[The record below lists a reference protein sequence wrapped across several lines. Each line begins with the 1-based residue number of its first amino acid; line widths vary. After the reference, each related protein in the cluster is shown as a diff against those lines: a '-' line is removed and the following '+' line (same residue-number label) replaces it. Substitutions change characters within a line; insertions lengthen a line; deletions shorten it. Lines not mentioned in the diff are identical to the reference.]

1 MRNSMLDDKHGQRLE
16 SLTPRQIVEEL
27 DRYVI
32 GQRDAKRMVA
42 IALRTRWRRQRLP
55 DHLRDEV
62 IPKNIIMIGPTGVG
76 KTEISRRLAK
86 LAQAPFIKVEAS
98 KFTEVGYVGR
108 DCESMVRDLVEQAVT
123 IVKTEYAQ
131 GIQKKAEAQAEERL
145 LDLLLPPSAS
155 KITGV
160 LDETVTEA
168 SAGSEGYDNTRSKL
182 RLQLLEGKLNTRSVE
197 IEVKDKSTMPIGVI
211 SNIGGMEQIQDQ
223 LQEMLGGMFPA
234 KKKRR
239 LVKVPE
245 ALELL
250 TQEEAQKLIDM
261 EAVVKEAVAKTEQN
275 GIIFLDEIDK
285 IAGRERSL
293 GPDVSREGVQRDLLP
308 IVEGSTVTTK
318 YGPVKTDHILF
329 IAAGAFHVAKPSD
342 LIPELQGR
350 FPIRVELS
358 PLTKEDFIRIL
369 TEPQNALIKQYTA
382 LLETEGI
389 ALDFTDDAL
398 EEIAA
403 TAVLVNERSEN
414 IGARRLFTIMERLL
428 EEISFDAPTLA
439 EKKIRIDAQAV
450 KDRLKDIV
458 KDEDL
463 SRFIL

>member
-1 MRNSMLDDKHGQRLE
+1 MLDDKHGQRLD

-86 LAQAPFIKVEAS
+86 LTQAPFIKVEAS

-123 IVKTEYAQ
+123 IVKTEHSQ

-155 KITGV
+155 KVTSNF
-160 LDETVTEA
+160 DETAPEA
-168 SAGSEGYDNTRSKL
+168 SAGNEGYDNTRSKL

-223 LQEMLGGMFPA
+223 LQEMLGGMFPP

-250 TQEEAQKLIDM
+250 TQEEEQKLIDM

-369 TEPQNALIKQYTA
+369 
-382 LLETEGI
+382 
-389 ALDFTDDAL
+389 
-398 EEIAA
+398 
-403 TAVLVNERSEN
+403 
-414 IGARRLFTIMERLL
+414 
-428 EEISFDAPTLA
+428 
-439 EKKIRIDAQAV
+439 
-450 KDRLKDIV
+450 
-458 KDEDL
+458 
-463 SRFIL
+463 

>member
-1 MRNSMLDDKHGQRLE
+1 MLQSGQGLE

-55 DHLRDEV
+55 EHLRDEV

-108 DCESMVRDLVEQAVT
+108 DCESMVRDLVEQAVNM
-123 IVKTEYAQ
+123 VKAEYAQ
-131 GIQKKAEAQAEERL
+131 RIEKKAEAQAEERL
-145 LDLLLPPSAS
+145 LDLLLPPPSKPGVGIFDDTTTETQSAAA
-155 KITGV
+155 
-160 LDETVTEA
+160 D
-168 SAGSEGYDNTRSKL
+168 GYENTRSKL
-182 RLQLLEGKLNTRSVE
+182 RLQLREGKLDHRSVE
-197 IEVKDKSTMPIGVI
+197 IEVKDKSGIPIGVI

-239 LVKVPE
+239 MVKVPE
-245 ALELL
+245 AQELL
-250 TQEEAQKLIDM
+250 IQEEAQKLIDM
-261 EAVVKEAVAKTEQN
+261 EAVVKEAVGKTEQT

-285 IAGRERSL
+285 IAGRERNL

-350 FPIRVELS
+350 FPIRVELN
-358 PLTKEDFIRIL
+358 PLTEEDFIRIL

-389 ALDFTDDAL
+389 TLDFTRDAL
-398 EEIAA
+398 QEIAA
-403 TAVLVNERSEN
+403 TAVLVNERTEN

-428 EEISFDAPTLA
+428 EEISFDAPTMT
-439 EKKIRIDAQAV
+439 EKKLTIDAQAV

>member
-1 MRNSMLDDKHGQRLE
+1 MSENKQAQGLE

-55 DHLRDEV
+55 SHLRDEV

-86 LAQAPFIKVEAS
+86 LSQAPFIKVEAS

-108 DCESMVRDLVEQAVT
+108 DCESMIRDLVEQAVT
-123 IVKTEYAQ
+123 IVKTEHSQ
-131 GIQKKAEAQAEERL
+131 GIQKKAEAQAEDRL

-160 LDETVTEA
+160 LAEPVPEA

-223 LQEMLGGMFPA
+223 LQEMLGGMFPP

-350 FPIRVELS
+350 LPSRVELE
-358 PLTKEDFIRIL
+358 PLTKDDFIRIL
-369 TEPQNALIKQYTA
+369 TEPQNALLKQYTA
-382 LLETEGI
+382 LLETEGVT
-389 ALDFTDDAL
+389 LDFTRDGI

-403 TAVLVNERSEN
+403 IAVQVNERSEN

-428 EEISFDAPTLA
+428 EEISFEAPEQTERKLT
-439 EKKIRIDAQAV
+439 IDAQV
-450 KDRLKDIV
+450 VRNRLKDIV
-458 KDEDL
+458 KDDDL
-463 SRFIL
+463 SRYIL

>member
-1 MRNSMLDDKHGQRLE
+1 MDEKLPTSIE
-16 SLTPRQIVEEL
+16 TLTPRQIVEEL

-55 DHLRDEV
+55 EHLRDEV

-86 LAQAPFIKVEAS
+86 LSQAPFIKVEAS

-108 DCESMVRDLVEQAVT
+108 DVDSMVRDLLEQAVT
-123 IVKTEYAQ
+123 MVKTEYSQ
-131 GIQKKAEAQAEERL
+131 RIQKKAETQAEERL
-145 LDLLLPPSAS
+145 LDLLLPPPATKSPAG
-155 KITGV
+155 IF
-160 LDETVTEA
+160 DEATRE
-168 SAGSEGYDNTRSKL
+168 SLSGNEGYENTRSKL
-182 RLQLLEGKLNTRSVE
+182 RLQLREGKLKHRSVDL
-197 IEVKDKSTMPIGVI
+197 EVRDKSSVPIGVI

-239 LVKVPE
+239 TVKIAE

-250 TQEEAQKLIDM
+250 IQEEVQKLIDM
-261 EAVVKEAVAKTEQN
+261 EAVVKEAVAKTEQS

-285 IAGRERSL
+285 IAGRERSM

-308 IVEGSTVTTK
+308 IVEGSTITTK

-358 PLTKEDFIRIL
+358 PLTQDDFIRIL

-389 ALDFTDDAL
+389 TLEFTREAL
-398 EEIAA
+398 EEIAS

-428 EEISFDAPTLA
+428 EEISFEAPTLT
-439 EKKIRIDAQAV
+439 EKKITIDAEAV
-450 KDRLKDIV
+450 KNRLKDIV

>member
-1 MRNSMLDDKHGQRLE
+1 MEN
-16 SLTPRQIVEEL
+16 LTPRQIVEEL

-86 LAQAPFIKVEAS
+86 LTQAPFIKVEAS

-108 DCESMVRDLVEQAVT
+108 DCESMIRDLVEQAVAMA
-123 IVKTEYAQ
+123 KTEYGQ
-131 GIQKKAEAQAEERL
+131 RIQKKAENQAEERL
-145 LDLLLPPSAS
+145 LDLLLPPAGAKVGFDDAS
-155 KITGV
+155 NTP
-160 LDETVTEA
+160 
-168 SAGSEGYDNTRSKL
+168 SEGYENTRSKL
-182 RLQLLEGKLNTRSVE
+182 RLQLYDGKLDTRIVE
-197 IEVKDKSTMPIGVI
+197 LEVKDKSTVPIGVI

-239 LVKVPE
+239 MVKVPE
-245 ALELL
+245 ARELL
-250 TQEEAQKLIDM
+250 IQEETQKLIDM
-261 EAVVKEAVAKTEQN
+261 EAVVKEAISKTEQN

-369 TEPQNALIKQYTA
+369 TEPQNALIKQYTG

-389 ALDFTDDAL
+389 TLDFTADAI

-403 TAVLVNERSEN
+403 TAVLVNERTEN

-428 EEISFDAPTLA
+428 EEISFEAPTLT
-439 EKKIRIDAQAV
+439 EKKIRIDADAV
-450 KDRLKDIV
+450 KGRLKDII

>member
-1 MRNSMLDDKHGQRLE
+1 MLDDKHGQRLE

-86 LAQAPFIKVEAS
+86 LTQAPFIKVEAS

-123 IVKTEYAQ
+123 IVKTEHSQ

-155 KITGV
+155 KVTSNF
-160 LDETVTEA
+160 DETAPEA

-223 LQEMLGGMFPA
+223 LQEMLGGMFPP

-261 EAVVKEAVAKTEQN
+261 EAVVKEAVATTEQN

-389 ALDFTDDAL
+389 TLDFTDDAL

-403 TAVLVNERSEN
+403 TAVLVNERTEN

-428 EEISFDAPTLA
+428 EEISFDAPILA

-450 KDRLKDIV
+450 KDRLKDII